1 MSVTLDIP
9 STHLVETANLNLA
22 EPRIHLCAVSWEQYE
37 TLIATVGN
45 RPRLRISYLEDA
57 LEIMTISP
65 EHEMIKK
72 MIARLL
78 EIYAIEADISLYSTG
93 SATFRQRAAGRGLEA
108 DESYCINDRKDIP
121 DIAIE
126 VVLTSGVI
134 DKMKIYQGLGV
145 LEVWVW
151 QAGTIV
157 VQQLR
162 EDQSGYS
169 ECLSSALIPALDF
182 QLLAGHMLP
191 QEEPQA
197 LRAFRTLIRKQIN
210 AE

>member
-1 MSVTLDIP
+1 MSVTVDIP
-9 STHLVETANLNLA
+9 SKNLDQTVDLDRA
-22 EPRIHLCAVSWEQYE
+22 EPRIPLHAVTWEQYE
-37 TLIATVGN
+37 TLITTVGD
-45 RPRLRISYLEDA
+45 RPRLRMSYLDGT

-78 EIYAIEADISLYSTG
+78 EIYAIEADLALYSTG
-93 SATFRQRAAGRGLEA
+93 SATFRQRAARRGLEA
-108 DESYCINDRKDIP
+108 DESYCLDRRKDIP

-134 DKMKIYQGLGV
+134 DKMNIYQGLGV

-162 EDQSGYS
+162 EDRSGYT
-169 ECLSSALIPALDF
+169 ECPGSALIPALNL
-182 QLLAGHMLP
+182 QLLADHILP

-197 LRAFRTLIRKQIN
+197 LRRFRTLIRKQIN
-210 AE
+210 P

>member
-9 STHLVETANLNLA
+9 STHLVETANLNLT

-45 RPRLRISYLEDA
+45 RPRLRMSYLEDA

-78 EIYAIEADISLYSTG
+78 EIYAIEAGISLYSTG

-169 ECLSSALIPALDF
+169 ECSSSALIPALDF

>member
-1 MSVTLDIP
+1 
-9 STHLVETANLNLA
+9 
-22 EPRIHLCAVSWEQYE
+22 
-37 TLIATVGN
+37 
-45 RPRLRISYLEDA
+45 
-57 LEIMTISP
+57 
-65 EHEMIKK
+65 
-72 MIARLL
+72 MIAHLL

-108 DESYCINDRKDIP
+108 DESYCINDCKDIP

-134 DKMKIYQGLGV
+134 DKMNIYQGLGV

-169 ECLSSALIPALDF
+169 ECSSSALIPALDF

-197 LRAFRTLIRKQIN
+197 LRAFRTLIRKHIN

>member
-1 MSVTLDIP
+1 MSVTVDIP
-9 STHLVETANLNLA
+9 SKNLDQTIDLDCA
-22 EPRIHLCAVSWEQYE
+22 EPRIPLHAVTWEQYE
-37 TLIATVGN
+37 TLIKTVGD
-45 RPRLRISYLEDA
+45 RPRLRMSYLDGT

-78 EIYAIEADISLYSTG
+78 EIYAIEADLALYSTG
-93 SATFRQRAAGRGLEA
+93 SATFRQRAARRGLEA
-108 DESYCINDRKDIP
+108 DESYCLDRRKDIP

-134 DKMKIYQGLGV
+134 DKMTIYQGLGV

-162 EDQSGYS
+162 EDRSGYT
-169 ECLSSALIPALDF
+169 ECPSSALIPELNL
-182 QLLAGHMLP
+182 QLLAHHILP

-197 LRAFRTLIRKQIN
+197 LRRFRTLIRKQIN
-210 AE
+210 P

>member
-1 MSVTLDIP
+1 
-9 STHLVETANLNLA
+9 
-22 EPRIHLCAVSWEQYE
+22 
-37 TLIATVGN
+37 
-45 RPRLRISYLEDA
+45 
-57 LEIMTISP
+57 
-65 EHEMIKK
+65 
-72 MIARLL
+72 MIAHLL
-78 EIYAIEADISLYSTG
+78 EIYAIEADISLYGTG

-134 DKMKIYQGLGV
+134 DKMNIYQGLGV

-162 EDQSGYS
+162 EDQSGYR
-169 ECLSSALIPALDF
+169 ECSSSALIPALDF

-197 LRAFRTLIRKQIN
+197 SRAFRTLIRKQIN

>member
-1 MSVTLDIP
+1 M
-9 STHLVETANLNLA
+9 
-22 EPRIHLCAVSWEQYE
+22 
-37 TLIATVGN
+37 
-45 RPRLRISYLEDA
+45 
-57 LEIMTISP
+57 
-65 EHEMIKK
+65 
-72 MIARLL
+72 
-78 EIYAIEADISLYSTG
+78 
-93 SATFRQRAAGRGLEA
+93 
-108 DESYCINDRKDIP
+108 
-121 DIAIE
+121 
-126 VVLTSGVI
+126 TSGVI
-134 DKMKIYQGLGV
+134 DKMNIYQELGV

-162 EDQSGYS
+162 EDQSGYR
-169 ECLSSALIPALDF
+169 ECSSRALIPALDF

>member
-1 MSVTLDIP
+1 MSITLDIP
-9 STHLVETANLNLA
+9 LADRIESANLNPV
-22 EPRIHLCAVSWEQYE
+22 EPRIPLYAVSWEHYE
-37 TLIATVGN
+37 TLIATVGD
-45 RPRLRISYLEDA
+45 RPHLRLSYLEGA

-78 EIYAIEADISLYSTG
+78 EIYAIEADIALYSTG

-126 VVLTSGVI
+126 VVLTSSVI

-162 EDQSGYS
+162 EDKSGYT
-169 ECLSSALIPALDF
+169 ECPNSALIPTLDF
-182 QLLAGHMLP
+182 QLLADHILP
-191 QEEPQA
+191 REEPQA

-210 AE
+210 P